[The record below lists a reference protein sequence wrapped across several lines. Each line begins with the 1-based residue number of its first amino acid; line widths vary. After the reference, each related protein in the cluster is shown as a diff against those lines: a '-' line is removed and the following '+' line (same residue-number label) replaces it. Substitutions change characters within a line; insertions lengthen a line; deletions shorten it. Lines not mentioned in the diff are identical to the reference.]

1 MLELKR
7 TFVRMVSHEIRTPLN
22 VVLTGLKVIEK
33 ELLKRVGEDELLDT
47 VRDSKASC
55 DTSIDLLNDLL
66 AYEKLE
72 AGIMSLD
79 KSLVAVRRLITDSMR
94 PFRLQVQLH
103 TNILTIV
110 TSYLYIVL

>member
-1 MLELKR
+1 MRL
-7 TFVRMVSHEIRTPLN
+7 VSHEIRTPLN

-47 VRDSKASC
+47 VRDSKATC

-79 KSLVAVRRLITDSMR
+79 KSEVNAVRLLQETIQ
-94 PFRLQVQLH
+94 PFQVQVRD
-103 TNILTIV
+103 NSV
-110 TSYLYIVL
+110 PSSTSPYSCH